1 MSSLPSRGSLCTTGT
16 PLKVQV
22 RPARPCVCTRARQ
35 IRAAQG
41 PVGEARRAVLF
52 ALAIGSGALQVS
64 AAAAAASTSCTD
76 FKTSASGLQW
86 CDIQEGSGKSPTKGA
101 SIKAHYTGR
110 LASNGAVFDS
120 SYERR
125 RPLTFKVGIR
135 QVIAGWD
142 QGIIGSD
149 DIPPM
154 KEGGKRQLIIPP
166 ELGYGQRGAGGVI
179 PPNATLKFDVE
190 LLGKK

>member
-1 MSSLPSRGSLCTTGT
+1 MLVLSSKQSFTTSPRLGPRT
-16 PLKVQV
+16 
-22 RPARPCVCTRARQ
+22 RSTRPCVCICSQHRP
-35 IRAAQG
+35 AQG
-41 PVGEARRAVLF
+41 PATEARRAFLI
-52 ALAIGSGALQVS
+52 ALALGSGALQIS
-64 AAAAAASTSCTD
+64 AAATAAAPPSCSD
-76 FKTSASGLQW
+76 YKTSSSGLQW
-86 CDIQEGSGKSPTKGA
+86 CDIQEGTGKSPNKGQ
-101 SIKAHYTGR
+101 SVKAHYTGR

-125 RPLTFKVGIR
+125 RPLNFKVGIR

-179 PPNATLKFDVE
+179 PPNATLQFDVE